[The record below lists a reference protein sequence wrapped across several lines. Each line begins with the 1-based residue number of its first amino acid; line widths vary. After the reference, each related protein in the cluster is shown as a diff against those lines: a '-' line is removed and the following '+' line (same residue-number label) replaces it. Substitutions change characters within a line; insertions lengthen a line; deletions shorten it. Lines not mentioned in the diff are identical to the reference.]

1 MRNFETKKNFVQ
13 SLEETSLLTRDIVL
27 RLFALKSSQN
37 IEARIN
43 QNVKE
48 SLPFSSHF
56 LCLDDQQVVH
66 IVGTFREQCTKNQ
79 RTIQF
84 SLFPQKTQ
92 PFNPNFSPQFL
103 QSTGENCVFFHHP
116 V

>member
-1 MRNFETKKNFVQ
+1 MRNFVTKKNFVQ
-13 SLEETSLLTRDIVL
+13 SLEETSLLTIDIVL

-84 SLFPQKTQ
+84 SLFPQK
-92 PFNPNFSPQFL
+92 NP
-103 QSTGENCVFFHHP
+103 TV
-116 V
+116 